1 MLRLASFF
9 LYASISWSLLTESKD
24 LLYPQCSR
32 TCNLT
37 ENTFF
42 CRNLQIIENL
52 NEWLGKKIIETNDL
66 KDKCSGQLIQGK
78 TQYLKTLRKKVQT
91 IERLQ
96 EDVQVKNAW
105 LIFCVFLLIIFLIIL
120 VVIWYWNRIDQ
131 TSSLIPYG
139 QPPDTSALRL
149 PEQLEESQESLIPP
163 PPYDIEVNMPRPS
176 PSTTNVSEEL
186 ELNDDLPPS

>member
-1 MLRLASFF
+1 MLKLASFF

-66 KDKCSGQLIQGK
+66 KNKCSGQLIQGK

-96 EDVQVKNAW
+96 
-105 LIFCVFLLIIFLIIL
+105 
-120 VVIWYWNRIDQ
+120 
-131 TSSLIPYG
+131 
-139 QPPDTSALRL
+139 
-149 PEQLEESQESLIPP
+149 
-163 PPYDIEVNMPRPS
+163 
-176 PSTTNVSEEL
+176 
-186 ELNDDLPPS
+186 